1 MPLLPNTIPDVTS
14 FNGLVNGICFAYYY
28 FCTLKDLTLRGK
40 LLIAVYLTSLF
51 TVWNIDIPKR
61 AFRHYEKGDLDKAR
75 EDLDKAVKKDTL
87 NPAAYAL
94 YAQLFSDSTYTEYNV
109 DSAYWAVTKSINQLK
124 LISDPK
130 DLEDLKEYK
139 TDSIS
144 LEAQKDRIDA
154 LKFEEV
160 KAIHT
165 IDKYNVFINRHIDAN
180 QVPQAIDLR
189 DHIAF
194 EDAQRINLW
203 QSYESFME
211 EYPEAKDYPLADS
224 LHKKLLYEDLTAD
237 KTLDSYIDFLE
248 EYPQSPYRDEIE
260 VEIFNATTGVNTIES
275 YVQFL
280 NRYPSTAL
288 ADKIANRVYH
298 LYKEQYGSE
307 TFFEHFS
314 IGSQMDSLAN
324 SASLEA
330 GFWVPKVESGRYS
343 LIDAKGEVK
352 VITFFKELPQ
362 SYLCE
367 PILTDFVYGR
377 INGHSRIQG
386 RNGRTIYEDEFTSAE
401 DVGYGLVVIQKAE
414 GQILIHKSG
423 EVIIEEPQDEI
434 TVLSNSF
441 IRTYDNGFYGLT
453 TVNGVPYF
461 ENEFSQID
469 TLQSYLWLEKE
480 EGIAL
485 VHPEQLHAILL
496 GKDEPLAF
504 EYTDI
509 DLLPNGRIWAEKNGE
524 EGILDL
530 NFNEVIPFQKREI
543 YDRAYGWKFQGP
555 KGTEVWHDAF
565 PELKGQLFDAVKDN
579 DRWLAVSKDSSWILY
594 NQLANVKPQQ
604 FDSLHLMGEN
614 MVMATRND
622 STWAVFKNGK
632 QVLMTKEWTPSL
644 LVPQSYI
651 KTGEQANY
659 DFFML
664 SNFKN
669 YRKIYNDNGKEILA
683 ATYKEVT
690 ALDPDML
697 RLQKTNA
704 ALVDSLGVFL
714 LDFVYD
720 GMGSNENGY
729 VSILDAGK
737 VGVINPAKRILIK
750 PNYTK
755 LIEPYTDTVLVAEKA
770 NFKGFINKQNKQL
783 SGFDFDEVRY
793 WNDTLAM
800 VRIEDEWI
808 LHNIG
813 LETAQYEGMLD
824 YTLTKAN
831 DTEKVMLV
839 TTENGQGI
847 YSDVRGEIIEPT
859 YDVIKVLGTEAESL
873 YFAVKIVEEAN
884 IYVIIYFDGNGN
896 KLFTQSLSQDEYF
909 QIACPS

>member
-1 MPLLPNTIPDVTS
+1 M
-14 FNGLVNGICFAYYY
+14 
-28 FCTLKDLTLRGK
+28 RGK
-40 LLIAVYLTSLF
+40 LLIAVYLTTMF
-51 TVWNIDIPKR
+51 AVWNVEIPKR
-61 AFRHYEKGDLDKAR
+61 AFRLYEKGDFEKAKETLDKSV
-75 EDLDKAVKKDTL
+75 EKDTL

-94 YAQLFSDSTYTEYNV
+94 YAQLFSDSSYNHYNV
-109 DSAYWAVTKSINQLK
+109 DTAYWAVTKSISQLK
-124 LISDPK
+124 LITDPK
-130 DLEDLKEYK
+130 DLEDLSEYQ
-139 TDSIS
+139 TDSVS
-144 LEAQKDRIDA
+144 LEAQKDRIDS

-160 KAIHT
+160 KRVHT
-165 IDKYNVFINRHIDAN
+165 IDKYNSFINRHTDAK
-180 QVPQAIDLR
+180 QVQAAIDLR

-194 EDAQRINLW
+194 EDAQQINIW

-211 EYPEAKDYPLADS
+211 EYPEAKDYALADS
-224 LHKKLLYEDLTAD
+224 LYKKLLYEDLTSD
-237 KTLDSYIDFLE
+237 KTLDSYIDFLDA
-248 EYPQSPYRDEIE
+248 YPQSPYRHKIE
-260 VEIFNATTGVNTIES
+260 VEIFKATTAVNTIAS
-275 YVQFL
+275 YVNFL
-280 NRYPSTAL
+280 NRYPNSQL
-288 ADKIANRVYH
+288 ADKAADRIYH

-307 TFFEHFS
+307 SFFEYFDV
-314 IGSQMDSLAN
+314 GSKMDSLAN

-330 GFWVPKVESGRYS
+330 GFWLPKFENGRYS
-343 LIDAKGEVK
+343 LIDSKAEVK
-352 VITFFKELPQ
+352 VITFFKELPAE
-362 SYLCE
+362 YLCE

-377 INGHSRIQG
+377 INGHSRVQG
-386 RNGRTIYEDEFTSAE
+386 RNGRTIYEDEFTTAT
-401 DVGYGLVVIQKAE
+401 DAGYGLIVLQKEE

-453 TVNGVPYF
+453 TVNDVPYF

-469 TLQSYLWLEKE
+469 TLQGYLWLEKE

-504 EYTDI
+504 EFSDI
-509 DLLPNGRIWAEKNGE
+509 ALLPNGRIWAEKNGE

-530 NFNEVIPFQKREI
+530 NFNEVIPFQKRAI
-543 YDRAYGWKFQGP
+543 YERAYGWLFRGANDA
-555 KGTEVWHDAF
+555 EVWHDAF
-565 PELKGQLFDAVKDN
+565 PELKGQLVDEVKDN
-579 DRWLAVSKDSSWILY
+579 DRWLATFKDSTWTLY
-594 NQLANVKPQQ
+594 NQMVKFEPQQ
-604 FDSLHLMGEN
+604 FDSLNFLGEN
-614 MVMATRND
+614 IVMATRND
-622 STWAVFKNGK
+622 STWAYFKNGK
-632 QVLMTKEWTPSL
+632 ELLMTKEWTPNI
-644 LVPQSYI
+644 LVPQNYI
-651 KTGEQANY
+651 KTGEQANH

-669 YRKIYNDNGKEILA
+669 YRKIYNDQGKEILS

-690 ALDPDML
+690 ALTPNML

-770 NFKGFINKQNKQL
+770 NYKGFINKQNEQL
-783 SGFDFDEVRY
+783 SGFDFDEIRY

-800 VRIEDEWI
+800 ARIEDEWI
-808 LHNIG
+808 LHNIAEEVG
-813 LETAQYEGMLD
+813 QYEGMLD
-824 YTLTKAN
+824 YSITKAN
-831 DTEKVMLV
+831 EKEKVMLV
-839 TTENGQGI
+839 TKETGQGI

-859 YDVIKVLGTEAESL
+859 YDVLKVLGTEEESL

-884 IYVIIYFDGNGN
+884 IYVVIYFDGNGN
-896 KLFTQSLSQDEYF
+896 KLFTQSFSQDEYF
-909 QIACPS
+909 QIACPSQ